1 MRTYKT
7 HRTIQDPKSG
17 DYKSLCGILSDL
29 ADKPLTRKNDKVNC
43 KRCIRKM
50 DNMRE
55 HGKQFQP
62 ERTVQQDMF
71 DEALPPEA
79 KPLPRTN
86 DNVEWV
92 EFVDSNVI
100 YEFNGLDGW
109 AVQPVKPT
117 GKLRRSG
124 EMSGQVM
131 LAGQGCYR
139 TASSEAITEYIAL
152 NNPGTSVRFD
162 LELYLAKHRSIA
174 RDCGEQ
180 SWVAQPT
187 QAEIAKAEIA
197 KTMYD
202 SRNQD
207 AEAKEFIERKILG
220 LCKSDLDYWNDAFDK
235 LSEEK
240 IATGLDYSDGRGESD
255 MDPLLISDEVR
266 KATIKDLEAD
276 DEEYLRVQQEPWVDL
291 VNHPPHYTSDP
302 SGVECI
308 QVTEHRNFCIGNAI
322 KYLWRNGLK
331 DGESNEK
338 DLKKAIWYIERELER
353 EIKRVAN
360 EGESE

>member
-240 IATGLDYSDGRGESD
+240 ITTEYDKGFDTPHPHYFKKISGATADDYLDIYAVTNMFEQKDAVLQHIAKKALCTGDRGHKNF
-255 MDPLLISDEVR
+255 M
-266 KATIKDLEAD
+266 KDLEDIRDSAIRRIAM
-276 DEEYLRVQQEPWVDL
+276 ELAYQE
-291 VNHPPHYTSDP
+291 
-302 SGVECI
+302 G
-308 QVTEHRNFCIGNAI
+308 R
-322 KYLWRNGLK
+322 
-331 DGESNEK
+331 
-338 DLKKAIWYIERELER
+338 
-353 EIKRVAN
+353 
-360 EGESE
+360 